1 MKEFPCL
8 LLHGDVEQAERN
20 RVITQFKRK
29 EVDILV
35 ATDVASRGLDIPH
48 IKNVVNYDMARDI
61 DTHTHR
67 IGRTARAGEKGTAY
81 TLVTDKDK
89 EMVGHLVRNLEG
101 ANQFVP
107 EDLLELAMQSSW
119 FRKSRFSSG
128 KGKTLNVGGL
138 GFGFKERPNMKQG
151 YSGQS
156 SAGGSG
162 SSSTPSGGGT
172 NRLSSL
178 KEAFKA
184 QYNNQFRTS
193 SDKSWEETLP
203 VEGVFTKP
211 TLVPPPPP
219 SSSNFAEDKKGKR
232 SRWN

>member
-1 MKEFPCL
+1 M
-8 LLHGDVEQAERN
+8 
-20 RVITQFKRK
+20 
-29 EVDILV
+29 
-35 ATDVASRGLDIPH
+35 ASRGLDIPH

-67 IGRTARAGEKGTAY
+67 IGRTARAGEKGTAF

-107 EDLLELAMQSSW
+107 DDLLELAMQSSW
-119 FRKSRFSSG
+119 FRKSRFSTG
-128 KGKTLNVGGL
+128 KGKSMNVGGL
-138 GFGFKERPNMKQG
+138 GFGFKEKPNQKPG
-151 YSGQS
+151 FSGHSGAS
-156 SAGGSG
+156 SSSGGSST
-162 SSSTPSGGGT
+162 SSGGT

-193 SDKSWEETLP
+193 SDKSWETTLP
-203 VEGVFTKP
+203 TEGVFAKP
-211 TLVPPPPP
+211 SLAPPPPAL
-219 SSSNFAEDKKGKR
+219 SDDKKGKR